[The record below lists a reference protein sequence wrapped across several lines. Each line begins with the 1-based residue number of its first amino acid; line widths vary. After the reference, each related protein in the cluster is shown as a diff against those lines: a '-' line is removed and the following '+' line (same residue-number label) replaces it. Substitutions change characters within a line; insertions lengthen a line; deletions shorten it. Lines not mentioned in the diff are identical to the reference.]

1 MVRAYARGRGRGRG
15 RGRTT
20 VYSGHRRYDS
30 VRLALAVTLRVGFDV
45 SISIRIPVA

>member
-1 MVRAYARGRGRGRG
+1 MVRAYARGRGRGRI
-15 RGRTT
+15 T

-30 VRLALAVTLRVGFDV
+30 VRLALAGTLRVGFDV